1 MILYRITTKPHV
13 NDNSGTGAMLFGGR
27 WNKKGT
33 RMLYTSE
40 SLSLAALEIIANLS
54 SNKLS
59 QNFYCVE
66 LEIPDEM
73 EITEIDELPENWNTF
88 PHTGSTPRIGSDFIA
103 KGGFCLKVPS
113 AIIPSEYN
121 FLINPSHD
129 HFDKLLIRDKRPL
142 ILDRRLIKRS
152 N

>member
-1 MILYRITTKPHV
+1 M
-13 NDNSGTGAMLFGGR
+13 SGTGAMLFGGR

-66 LEIPDEM
+66 IELPDNLEII
-73 EITEIDELPENWNTF
+73 EIEKLPNNWNAF
-88 PHTGSTPRIGSDFIA
+88 PFSGSTPSIGSDFFTE
-103 KGGFCLKVPS
+103 GGFCLKVPS

-121 FLINPSHD
+121 FLINPVHIA
-129 HFDKLLIRDKRPL
+129 FDKLHIRDKRPL
-142 ILDRRLIKRS
+142 ILDRRLVKGS
-152 N
+152 E